1 MPDKFEDAIQ
11 LTEVKKQ
18 DIQKALAEKNKTE
31 VEFETKKLEALYQM
45 NVTAVFF
52 TFWIQKCLLVILE
65 LG

>member
-45 NVTAVFF
+45 NVTAVF
-52 TFWIQKCLLVILE
+52 LDILD
-65 LG
+65 